1 MCAIINF
8 EGFWETFHRDSV
20 SSLTVIFLY
29 HRWVMLCFTC
39 KNNLCGGGSYVHQ
52 HQGEHSDVWW
62 SGNLKQGPS
71 SLICFLSK
79 SLETN
84 ARRRFYTDVWNG
96 TNGCL
101 SKECVSRQIWLFIKA
116 LIKAEQFF
124 FFPCVL
130 DWVDTYVNNPNC
142 FHNCLKG
149 NIGDI

>member
-1 MCAIINF
+1 MSVIINF

-20 SSLTVIFLY
+20 SSLAGIFFISLLGNVVFY
-29 HRWVMLCFTC
+29 LQKQSVWWWS
-39 KNNLCGGGSYVHQ
+39 NVHQ
-52 HQGEHSDVWW
+52 HQRECSDVWW
-62 SGNLKQGPS
+62 SGNLKQGLS
-71 SLICFLSK
+71 SLICFMSK
-79 SLETN
+79 SLEPN
-84 ARRRFYTDVWNG
+84 ARRRFNADVW
-96 TNGCL
+96 NGCL

-124 FFPCVL
+124 FFPSVL